1 MSRNFGG
8 FAQKYDIR
16 ITRRCDATGRPVRGV
31 TIRMEF
37 KVTRAVRQGADGATI
52 HFADEATVTW
62 LIDSLRKA
70 LSAASTPDAY
80 SRKYRQI
87 TIAEASFSD

>member
-1 MSRNFGG
+1 
-8 FAQKYDIR
+8 
-16 ITRRCDATGRPVRGV
+16 
-31 TIRMEF
+31 MEF

-70 LSAASTPDAY
+70 L
-80 SRKYRQI
+80 
-87 TIAEASFSD
+87 